1 LTDTGIRY
9 QQAKAVAR
17 TLTEPQ
23 LREAVTQVCHLM
35 WQKGYVAA
43 TDGNVSARL
52 GRDRFLCTP
61 SGFSKGLIRAE
72 ELVVVD
78 WEACPVG
85 PAYGA
90 ARDLLPSSEML
101 THLEAYRQR
110 PDVQAVVHAHPPTA
124 VALSIAGIS
133 LARCLLP
140 EVVLA
145 LCLIPTTDY
154 ATPSSAEGAAVIRD
168 LIARYDAVVL
178 RRHGSLTVGTSP
190 VDAYLK
196 LEKLEATA
204 VITKTLV
211 ELGQDHPLPPEE
223 VDKLVA
229 WRQAQGLMKPGQT
242 EDLCREC
249 GVCNP
254 PGRRGPA

>member
-1 LTDTGIRY
+1 MADTGIRY
-9 QQAKAVAR
+9 QKVKLDER
-17 TLTEPQ
+17 PRTEPQ
-23 LREAVTQVCHLM
+23 LREEVIQVCQLM

-43 TDGNVSARL
+43 TDGNVSHRL
-52 GRDRFLCTP
+52 GKDRFLCTP
-61 SGFSKGLIRAE
+61 SGFSKGLIRADQ
-72 ELVVVD
+72 LVVVD
-78 WEACPVG
+78 WEARPVG

-110 PDVQAVVHAHPPTA
+110 PDIQAVVHAHPPTA

-145 LCLIPTTDY
+145 FCMIPTAEY
-154 ATPSSAEGAAVIRD
+154 STPSSAEGAAVIRD
-168 LIARYDAVVL
+168 LITRYDAVVL
-178 RRHGSLTVGTSP
+178 RRHGSLTVGRTA

-211 ELGQDHPLPPEE
+211 ALGRDVDLPREE
-223 VDKLVA
+223 VEKLVA
-229 WRQAQGLMKPGQT
+229 WRDAQGLTKPGQV
-242 EDLCREC
+242 EDLCTEC
-249 GVCNP
+249 GVCNLP
-254 PGRRGPA
+254 KNA

>member
-1 LTDTGIRY
+1 MTETPIRY
-9 QQAKAVAR
+9 QKVAPDTR
-17 TLTEPQ
+17 PRTEPQ
-23 LREAVTQVCHLM
+23 LREELVQVCHLM

-43 TDGNVSARL
+43 TDGNVSVRL
-52 GRDRFLCTP
+52 GKDRFLCTP

-72 ELVVVD
+72 QLVVVD
-78 WEACPVG
+78 WEANPVG

-110 PDVQAVVHAHPPTA
+110 PDAQAVVHAHPPTA

-145 LCLIPTTDY
+145 YCLIPTAAY
-154 ATPSSAEGAAVIRD
+154 ATPSSAEGAAAIRE

-178 RRHGSLTVGTSP
+178 QRHGSLTVGRSAL
-190 VDAYLK
+190 DAYLK

-204 VITKTLV
+204 VVTKTLA
-211 ELGQDHPLPPEE
+211 ELGKDHPLPPEE
-223 VDKLVA
+223 VEKLVA
-229 WRQAQGLMKPGQT
+229 WRQAQGLMKPGQV
-242 EDLCREC
+242 EDLCTEC
-249 GVCNP
+249 GVCNL
-254 PGRRGPA
+254 PGER

>member
-1 LTDTGIRY
+1 MTETGIRY
-9 QQAKAVAR
+9 QKVSPDVR
-17 TLTEPQ
+17 PRTEPQ
-23 LREAVTQVCHLM
+23 LREEIIQVCHLM

-52 GRDRFLCTP
+52 GKDRFLCTP

-72 ELVVVD
+72 QLVVVD
-78 WEACPVG
+78 WEANPVG

-90 ARDLLPSSEML
+90 TRDLLPSSEML
-101 THLEAYRQR
+101 THLEAYRLR
-110 PDVQAVVHAHPPTA
+110 PDVQAVVHAHPPIA

-145 LCLIPTTDY
+145 FCMIPTAKY
-154 ATPSSAEGAAVIRD
+154 STPSSAEGAEVIRE
-168 LIARYDAVVL
+168 LITRYDALVL
-178 RRHGSLTVGTSP
+178 SRHGSLTVGTTA

-204 VITKTLV
+204 LITKTLV
-211 ELGQDHPLPPEE
+211 ELGKDHPLPPEE
-223 VDKLVA
+223 VAKLVA
-229 WRQAQGLMKPGQT
+229 WRQDQGLMKPGQT
-242 EDLCREC
+242 EDLCTEC
-249 GVCNP
+249 GVCTLP
-254 PGRRGPA
+254 PTKPG

>member
-1 LTDTGIRY
+1 MTDTGIRY
-9 QQAKAVAR
+9 QKVKQELR
-17 TLTEPQ
+17 PRTEPQ
-23 LREAVTQVCHLM
+23 LREEIIQVCQLM

-52 GRDRFLCTP
+52 GKDRFLCTP
-61 SGFSKGLIRAE
+61 SGYSKGLIRAE
-72 ELVVVD
+72 QLVVVD
-78 WEACPVG
+78 WDARPVG

-90 ARDLLPSSEML
+90 AKDLLPSSEML
-101 THLEAYRQR
+101 MHLEVYRLR
-110 PDVQAVVHAHPPTA
+110 PDVQAVAHAHPPTA

-140 EVVLA
+140 EVVLSF
-145 LCLIPTTDY
+145 CMIPTAEY
-154 ATPSSAEGAAVIRD
+154 ATPSSPEGAAVIRE
-168 LIARYDAVVL
+168 LITRYDALVL
-178 RRHGSLTVGTSP
+178 RRHGSLTVGSTA

-211 ELGQDHPLPPEE
+211 ELGKDHPLPPEE

-229 WRQAQGLMKPGQT
+229 WRQAQGLMKPGQA
-242 EDLCREC
+242 EDLCSEC
-249 GVCNP
+249 GVCEL
-254 PGRRGPA
+254 PGKG